1 MDLTRALD
9 DLPPSA
15 MSVPPQ
21 ERLLFLDILRLPEKY
36 RQVLILYYYQ
46 DMTLEEA
53 AAALGLSRSTA
64 HHRLKRAEAAL
75 RDTLTGGG
83 GGEE

>member
-15 MSVPPQ
+15 IRRAAAGGFCFWTSCGC
-21 ERLLFLDILRLPEKY
+21 RKY

-46 DMTLEEA
+46 DA
-53 AAALGLSRSTA
+53 
-64 HHRLKRAEAAL
+64 
-75 RDTLTGGG
+75 DP
-83 GGEE
+83 